1 MDWDNHTNNVVN
13 TAGRLV
19 FCGAISVKIS
29 SSAIKE
35 RAYKAFA
42 RPILSVWDPYTQKST
57 DKLEA
62 VQRRA
67 ARFVLNRYHTDTS
80 TSSSAHRIVLDLLG
94 WPSLEQRRKTDL
106 Q

>member
-13 TAGRLV
+13 TAGRRGFLR
-19 FCGAISVKIS
+19 CNLKIS

-106 Q
+106 H